1 MLTHHLILQFK
12 LLNRNIRDFGMHP
25 LLAYVLIF
33 GLIAGLGTLIF
44 QRLPNYAPYIIIGIC
59 ISIQMRLSQKQRS
72 NFLQIVYGNKT
83 KHLLRITENLII
95 SIPLVVLLLVENQ
108 YIAAVALPIASAIL
122 AFIDLNSK
130 SIVLPTPFSKSPY
143 EFTVGF
149 RKSFL
154 FILMVYCLSVISVCV
169 NNLNLGLF
177 SVFVLYIIC
186 ATYYGKVENEYYVW
200 IFAESPNKYLTHKI
214 LTAIKNTFLMA
225 FPMMALL
232 TAFSPEN
239 WWIVLLVTA
248 IGMIL
253 VIAFLLAAY
262 STYPPGEI
270 GILELIFILAVFI
283 PPFVLVVIPYFYVR
297 SINRLKNTL
306 V

>member
-1 MLTHHLILQFK
+1 M
-12 LLNRNIRDFGMHP
+12 
-25 LLAYVLIF
+25 
-33 GLIAGLGTLIF
+33 
-44 QRLPNYAPYIIIGIC
+44 
-59 ISIQMRLSQKQRS
+59 
-72 NFLQIVYGNKT
+72 VYG
-83 KHLLRITENLII
+83 
-95 SIPLVVLLLVENQ
+95 
-108 YIAAVALPIASAIL
+108 
-122 AFIDLNSK
+122 
-130 SIVLPTPFSKSPY
+130 
-143 EFTVGF
+143 
-149 RKSFL
+149 
-154 FILMVYCLSVISVCV
+154 LSVISVCV
-169 NNLNLGLF
+169 NNFNLGLF
-177 SVFVLYIIC
+177 SLFVLCIIC

-200 IFAESPNKYLTHKI
+200 IFAESPSKYLTHKI

-225 FPMMALL
+225 FPMTTLL

-262 STYPPGEI
+262 STYPGEI
-270 GILELIFILAVFI
+270 GILELIFIGAVFI

>member
-1 MLTHHLILQFK
+1 MLTHYLILQFK

-72 NFLQIVYGNKT
+72 DFLHIVYGNKT
-83 KHLLRITENLII
+83 KWLLRTVENLII
-95 SIPLVVLLLVENQ
+95 SIPFVTLLLVEKQ
-108 YIAAVALPIASAIL
+108 YIAAITLPVASIIF
-122 AFIDLNSK
+122 AFVNLNSK
-130 SIVLPTPFSKSPY
+130 SIVLPTPFSKSLY

-154 FILMVYCLSVISVCV
+154 FILLVYGLSVISVCV

-177 SVFVLYIIC
+177 SLFVLGGIC
-186 ATYYGKVENEYYVW
+186 ALYYIKVENEYYVW

-214 LTAIKNTFLMA
+214 LIATKNTLLLA
-225 FPMMALL
+225 LPMIALL
-232 TAFSPEN
+232 TAFFPDS

-248 IGMIL
+248 VGIIL
-253 VIAFLLAAY
+253 VITFLLAAY
-262 STYPPGEI
+262 STYPDEI
-270 GILELIFILAVFI
+270 GFLELIFIGAVFI